1 MRLRWILFENG
12 LGADISFCPLRGMPS
27 AVQLCVCMCHNI
39 NCKPCARLQ
48 ALQAA
53 APQLEQQIGGLV
65 DVSMGDAETGK
76 LEAWADWNCISENC
90 ESWAVLGPWIEENKP
105 KFGPNIIER
114 FLWSKDVTPDKV
126 HARVARSRS

>member
-1 MRLRWILFENG
+1 MHHH
-12 LGADISFCPLRGMPS
+12 A
-27 AVQLCVCMCHNI
+27 
-39 NCKPCARLQ
+39 CAWLQ

-53 APQLEQQIGGLV
+53 PSYQLERETGGLV
-65 DVSMGDAETGK
+65 DVSLGDAKTGT

-90 ESWAVLGPWIEENKP
+90 ESWGVLGPWIEENKP

-126 HARVARSRS
+126 RAPAACSRDGAKLSRTLHVMAVHITPRFDACGTLARHTDACMASQ